1 MPGAAVVLALL
12 RRRARR
18 RARERIFR
26 TRIDVFDMGEL
37 EVYRTYRFSREVI
50 LELTRILQDDITS
63 PAHCKRP
70 SLEKKSFST
79 FAPAGR
85 KSGLIYGLGVGSGPA

>member
-26 TRIDVFDMGEL
+26 LRINVFDMGEV

-50 LELTRILQDDITS
+50 LELSSILQDDLTS
-63 PAHCKRP
+63 HNCP
-70 SLEKKSFST
+70 T
-79 FAPAGR
+79 TMQTT
-85 KSGLIYGLGVGSGPA
+85 